1 MYVTDH
7 VVEEISES
15 GQYVV
20 VFWDDVEFTFSVI
33 DATPIPSSYL
43 NDQIYRSI
51 PLRIPVRTRDG
62 KMSTFLGTIFA
73 CGGE

>member
-1 MYVTDH
+1 MTGEVYVTDH

-33 DATPIPSSYL
+33 DAT
-43 NDQIYRSI
+43 
-51 PLRIPVRTRDG
+51 VRTQDG